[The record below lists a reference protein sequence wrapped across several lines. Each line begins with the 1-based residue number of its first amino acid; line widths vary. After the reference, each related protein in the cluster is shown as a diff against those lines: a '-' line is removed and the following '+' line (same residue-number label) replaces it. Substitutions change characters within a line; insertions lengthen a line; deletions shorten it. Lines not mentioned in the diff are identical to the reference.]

1 MERVLLSSK
10 EFDSFPD
17 PLFLEIK
24 LHYCESLNLKCVR
37 LAAGPRTSL
46 ELVNLDRQDL
56 PPYHHSRESPYQY
69 RYLYQSD

>member
-1 MERVLLSSK
+1 MERVLLNSK
-10 EFDSFPD
+10 EFHSFPD
-17 PLFLEIK
+17 SLFLEIK
-24 LHYCESLNLKCVR
+24 LRHHEFFNLKYVR